1 MGQTEP
7 LITPAPYPNWTCQ
20 DVPAEWGRAQPG
32 PLGSLLITV
41 WGGGIRDKAKGYVH
55 PRVPTV
61 TPPFLLLFG
70 KHDIFPQIFVFGEQ
84 QKVIKSLH
92 CQQM

>member
-20 DVPAEWGRAQPG
+20 DGPAEWGRAQPG

-55 PRVPTV
+55 PRGPTV

-70 KHDIFPQIFVFGEQ
+70 KLE
-84 QKVIKSLH
+84 KSERVSCSVVSDSVTHGL
-92 CQQM
+92 